1 MVAEV
6 TSRERVLS
14 AREVRLPS
22 APRGGGELQLALR
35 NRRSRRAYSREPLAL
50 DELSQVLWSA
60 QGITSTEGKR
70 TAPSAGALYP
80 LELHLLAADVK
91 ELPAGLYDYEPVQ
104 HALLRRRLEDCRS
117 ELAVAARH
125 QDCVRTACAILVITA
140 VFERTTQKYGERGVR
155 YAHMEA
161 GHVAQNVYL
170 QASALNVGTVLVGAF
185 DDREV
190 KRVLQ
195 LPQEEEPLGLM
206 PLGRL

>member
-1 MVAEV
+1 M
-6 TSRERVLS
+6 
-14 AREVRLPS
+14 
-22 APRGGGELQLALR
+22 
-35 NRRSRRAYSREPLAL
+35 L

-60 QGITSTEGKR
+60 QGITTPTGKR

-80 LELHLLAADVK
+80 LELHLLATHVK
-91 ELPAGLYDYEPVQ
+91 ELPAGLYDYEPLE
-104 HALLRRRLEDCRS
+104 HALLRRGLEDCRS
-117 ELAVAARH
+117 ELAAAAH
-125 QDCVRTACAILVITA
+125 QQECVRTAAAVLVIAA
-140 VFERTTQKYGERGVR
+140 VFERTTGKYGERGVR

-170 QASALNVGTVLVGAF
+170 QAGALDLGTVLVGAF

-195 LPQEEEPLGLM
+195 LRQEEEPLGLM